1 MLFDLFTELQTVVRE
16 RRYPFYITHIRAHT
30 NLPGPLVAGNK
41 EIDCLVTPVL
51 QEAQHFH
58 DLTHVNVRG
67 LKKRFGITW
76 AKAKTIVRQCPACQI
91 INNPSQSE
99 PGVNPRGLVP
109 NALWQMDVTHYSS
122 FGKLSLIHV
131 CIDTY
136 SKFIWATAQSGE
148 SAKHVIRH
156 LYACFAVMGLPQ
168 ANKTDNGPAY
178 ISSQLKTY
186 TWHIAHSTGLPYNP
200 QGQAIVEGA
209 NLYVKQALQKQKG
222 RHK

>member
-1 MLFDLFTELQTVVRE
+1 MIETATIKQNLPILLFDLFTELQTVVRE

-76 AKAKTIVRQCPACQI
+76 VKAKTIVCQCPACQI

-99 PGVNPRGLVP
+99 PGVNPRGLEP

-122 FGKLSLIHV
+122 FGKLSFIHV

-168 ANKTDNGPAY
+168 AIKTDNGPAY
-178 ISSQLKTY
+178 K
-186 TWHIAHSTGLPYNP
+186 
-200 QGQAIVEGA
+200 
-209 NLYVKQALQKQKG
+209 
-222 RHK
+222 RHRNS

>member
-1 MLFDLFTELQTVVRE
+1 MTT
-16 RRYPFYITHIRAHT
+16 
-30 NLPGPLVAGNK
+30 
-41 EIDCLVTPVL
+41 VL

-76 AKAKTIVRQCPACQI
+76 AKAKTIVCQCPACQI

-122 FGKLSLIHV
+122 FGKLSFIHV

-168 ANKTDNGPAY
+168 AIKTDNG
-178 ISSQLKTY
+178 SC
-186 TWHIAHSTGLPYNP
+186 
-200 QGQAIVEGA
+200 
-209 NLYVKQALQKQKG
+209 
-222 RHK
+222 